1 MPLLKW
7 LIGDANRHDERAL
20 DAAANVDPFLA
31 DAIEGYRFMP
41 EADHTADVTRLKA
54 RLRQKSERRRG
65 AGFYLMRIAA
75 VGMLLLGTWMVFQ
88 QFSGGEKSAAVA
100 DAAHAESAPTE
111 TLATVTDSTIGAGTT
126 GIQEGEIASNEERQE
141 KRFDAP
147 KKSQRANAP
156 QTGQTYS
163 YDEQKTEM
171 AVEETNAL
179 AGIAEAESE
188 PVPPPA
194 NEDATAMKVT
204 EAAPKKSEELS
215 NVEPNAN
222 RKAKSSSPSAEPP
235 SPINGFPKF
244 AAYVAANLRH
254 PETGI
259 DPRPRHIVQVD
270 FVVQA
275 DGRPTNFNAK
285 GDSPQA
291 YKDEAI
297 RLLREGPRWKGTTGT
312 TATYRFVF
320 E

>member
-1 MPLLKW
+1 MLKW
-7 LIGDANRHDERAL
+7 LIGDANRHDEQAL
-20 DAAANVDPFLA
+20 DAAANGDLFLA
-31 DAIEGYRFMP
+31 DAVEGYRSVP
-41 EADHTADVTRLKA
+41 EADHAADVTRLKA

-75 VGMLLLGTWMVFQ
+75 VGMLLLGAWLVFQ
-88 QFSGGEKSAAVA
+88 QYSDSADSAAVA
-100 DAAHAESAPTE
+100 DAAPAESAPTE
-111 TLATVTDSTIGAGTT
+111 TLATVADSTTGAGTV
-126 GIQEGEIASNEERQE
+126 GVQESEIASSGERQE

-147 KKSQRANAP
+147 KKSQRASAP
-156 QTGQTYS
+156 QTGQTNS

-171 AVEETNAL
+171 AVEGTNTPAD
-179 AGIAEAESE
+179 IAETESE
-188 PVPPPA
+188 PAPAVA
-194 NEDATAMKVT
+194 NEDAAAMKVAE
-204 EAAPKKSEELS
+204 EAPQKSGDLSNAEPRTKKKS
-215 NVEPNAN
+215 
-222 RKAKSSSPSAEPP
+222 KSSSPAAESP

-254 PETGI
+254 PEAGLN
-259 DPRPRHIVQVD
+259 PRPRYIVQVD

-275 DGRPTNFNAK
+275 DGKPANFNAK

-297 RLLREGPRWKGTTGT
+297 RLLREGPRWKGTAGT